1 MKYVYVYTQEG
12 ETRAREL
19 GFSDRRAGRVAFCGR
34 EPLTGSTAKAWEKK
48 GYVIRK
54 EVNVRTCASLKENE
68 DVVFKVWDNSYN
80 RKVEMDG
87 TVISVDEANQTVT
100 VVYLD
105 GYKSETEN
113 VPFGD
118 MLAVYNKDGALLQ
131 FDAIRG
137 PSDLLDGGEYFS
149 GRRRTNHEKDN

>member
-1 MKYVYVYTQEG
+1 
-12 ETRAREL
+12 
-19 GFSDRRAGRVAFCGR
+19 
-34 EPLTGSTAKAWEKK
+34 
-48 GYVIRK
+48 
-54 EVNVRTCASLKENE
+54 
-68 DVVFKVWDNSYN
+68 
-80 RKVEMDG
+80 MDG

-105 GYKSETEN
+105 GYKSETAN
-113 VPFGD
+113 VTFGD

-149 GRRRTNHEKDN
+149 GRRRANHEKDN